1 MNYKYFNHSM
11 RSQFIFMLYSLIVS
25 LAYTQ
30 ILVEINPFDDLFSL
44 FNQLENNSR
53 NQLPPK
59 VFDFEQIQNNSPRRK
74 NRGVFREV
82 TIEVSPEGMT
92 ETTRTIDSDGN
103 ETVEVLQK
111 GSDSLSD
118 DPIIQMLS
126 GGNLNKGK
134 RGNAPINIFNSFD
147 DMLESIIFD
156 MIHDMESL
164 EGLPSTSHNN
174 AIHTI
179 DDVQIEESL
188 KKLTTE
194 DLRLDDDFSI
204 QTEPAPTPN
213 ANNNAKMAQD
223 KSNESSKVQQD
234 KIKDKETTEKKS
246 PEESLMNARK
256 KKIEE
261 VKKEQPSKSMI
272 AKFLKFLF
280 YVVCLVSLIVALR
293 YFLRSISLVPD
304 SYEGRDI
311 LKGTTAE
318 KEIKQVELTNKQD
331 SKTE

>member
-1 MNYKYFNHSM
+1 M
-11 RSQFIFMLYSLIVS
+11 RSKLVLMF
-25 LAYTQ
+25 YTLVINAAFSQ
-30 ILVEINPFDDLFSL
+30 IMIEINPFDDLFSL
-44 FNQLENNSR
+44 FNQIETNAG

-59 VFDFEQIQNNSPRRK
+59 IFDIDQIQNNSQRRR
-74 NRGVFREV
+74 NRGVFKEV
-82 TIEVSPEGMT
+82 TIEVSPQGMT

-103 ETVEVLQK
+103 ETIEVLQK
-111 GSDSLSD
+111 GSDQFSN

-134 RGNAPINIFNSFD
+134 RNNAPINIFNSFD

-156 MIHDMESL
+156 MIHDMQTL
-164 EGLPSTSHNN
+164 EGLPQSSDNEVV
-174 AIHTI
+174 HTP
-179 DDVQIEESL
+179 EERKEEENL
-188 KKLTTE
+188 QKLTPE
-194 DLRLDDDFSI
+194 DLILDDEFGTSTRTPKVERI
-204 QTEPAPTPN
+204 EITEKPQ
-213 ANNNAKMAQD
+213 AKID
-223 KSNESSKVQQD
+223 SNSSAKAKES
-234 KIKDKETTEKKS
+234 TEKKS

-280 YVVCLVSLIVALR
+280 YVFSLVALIVALR
-293 YFLRSISLVPD
+293 FFLRSISLVPD

-311 LKGTTAE
+311 LKGTSAE
-318 KEIKQVELTNKQD
+318 KDTAKQVELANKQE